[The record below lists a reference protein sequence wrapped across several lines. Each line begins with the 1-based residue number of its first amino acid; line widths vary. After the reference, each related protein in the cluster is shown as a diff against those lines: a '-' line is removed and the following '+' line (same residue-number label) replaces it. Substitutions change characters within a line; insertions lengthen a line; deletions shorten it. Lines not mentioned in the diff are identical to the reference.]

1 MAKKLFPLLIISV
14 LITTNTY
21 GEWIPLSGKSSDTL
35 KIAPVIKVLN
45 DDETCTQIQIDI
57 SGFLRKNITEN
68 GEFFQSLDL
77 LSDIFTIEEGKPEL
91 PYIAKIIAVPDQ
103 ADITYEIV
111 KNGETYHFSNFN
123 LIPSRKSVFEGIPE
137 HPIMKDLKA
146 YNTDEMYPSKSFNI
160 ESPKIFRDFRIIRFA
175 YYPIRY
181 NAKNKELEV
190 TSSVIIKIHYG
201 KGQSENIKTTAKR
214 EIAPSF
220 GAIYK
225 SMILNYESVLK
236 REYEGKEAGHD
247 LMLCIMPDMFVD
259 SFAPYAN
266 WKRKSGIDIHIT
278 KFSDIGATSSNP
290 VTIKNH
296 ITDAYHNWE
305 VPPTYVLM
313 IGDDGVFP
321 KKIVN
326 YDYSFPNED
335 YFVEIDGNDFF
346 PEMMIGRFTN
356 QEEYRMRVMLKKFLL
371 YEREPYIQ
379 DQSWFRKGVC
389 CSNNYYESQVE
400 TKRFAKNVMLEDGN
414 FISVDTLMSDGD
426 PYSGEECSMDNS
438 DVINA
443 INNGR
448 SFLNYRGEGWSSGWW
463 ATCTPLQTQDL
474 SQINN
479 GQKFTFVTS
488 IGCGVAMFDASGGNC
503 FGEEWVEMGTLT
515 SPRGGVAFVGP
526 TSNTHTTYNN
536 KIDKG
541 IYVGMFREKMD
552 TPGQALLRGKLYMY
566 NVYGT
571 DPMVEYHYRIYCILG
586 DPSIHI
592 WKDLPMTVTNTYTY
606 NEGLLSV
613 NVRHEISGLPVDSAQ
628 VTITGTSAFFSDY
641 TDPSGNVTIE
651 IGSATTEALTMTVR
665 GGNVYPKSE
674 ALEFGSNI
682 EEFKT
687 AQLLIRTSPNP
698 FTENTTV
705 YYALSSGDFIFI
717 DIFDV
722 RGKHVK
728 TIQSGYQSGGKHMV
742 SWDGTNNEGNNVKSG
757 VYYFNL
763 SGNNCSAVQK
773 IIKL

>member
-1 MAKKLFPLLIISV
+1 MV
-14 LITTNTY
+14 LYTTNTF
-21 GEWIPLSGKSSDTL
+21 GEWIPLSGKSTDSI
-35 KIAPVIKVLN
+35 KIAPLIKVLS
-45 DDETCTQIQIDI
+45 DDENCTLIQIDI
-57 SGFLRKNITEN
+57 SGFLQKNVNEN
-68 GEFFQSLDL
+68 GEIFQNIDL
-77 LSDIFTIEEGKPEL
+77 LSDVFTIEEGKPYL

-103 ADITYEIV
+103 ASITYEIV
-111 KNGETYHFSNFN
+111 NKGKTYFFKNIN
-123 LIPSRKSVFEGIPE
+123 LIPSRKSVLEGTPE
-137 HPIMKDLKA
+137 NPLEKDIQA
-146 YNTDEMYPSKSFNI
+146 YNIDELYPNSSFKI
-160 ESPKIFRDFRIIRFA
+160 ESPQIFRDFRIVRFA
-175 YYPIRY
+175 YYPLRY
-181 NAKNKELEV
+181 NALKKELEV
-190 TSSVIIKIHYG
+190 TSSVTIKINYG
-201 KGQSENIKTTAKR
+201 KGQTENIKTSTKR
-214 EIAPSF
+214 DIAPSF
-220 GAIYK
+220 GTIYK
-225 SMILNYESVLK
+225 STILNYESILK
-236 REYEGKEAGHD
+236 REYGGKEAGHD

-296 ITDAYHNWE
+296 ITDAYHNWD

-379 DQSWFRKGVC
+379 DQEWFRKAVC
-389 CSNNYYESQVE
+389 CSNNYYESQVD
-400 TKRFAKNVMLEDGN
+400 TKRFTKNVMLEDGN

-463 ATCTPLQTQDL
+463 ATCTPLQTNDL

-552 TPGQALLRGKLYMY
+552 TPGQALLRGKLYLY

-571 DPMVEYHYRIYCILG
+571 DPLVEYHYRIYCILG
-586 DPSIHI
+586 DPAIHI
-592 WKDLPMTVTNTYTY
+592 WKDLPLTIMNTYTY

-613 NVRHEISGLPVDSAQ
+613 NVRHETSGLPVDSAQ
-628 VTITGTSAFFSDY
+628 VTITGTNSFFSDY
-641 TDPSGNVTIE
+641 TDPSGNVTID
-651 IGSATTEALTMTVR
+651 IGPVTTEALTMTVR
-665 GGNVYPKSE
+665 GSNVYPKSE
-674 ALEFGSNI
+674 ALEFESNI
-682 EEFKT
+682 NEFKSS
-687 AQLLIRTSPNP
+687 LLNIHTTPNP
-698 FTENTTV
+698 FIENTSIN
-705 YYALSSGDFIFI
+705 YSLSFGDIVSVN
-717 DIFDV
+717 IFDIK
-722 RGKHVK
+722 GQLIK
-728 TIQSGYQSGGKHMV
+728 TLQNGYQSDGNHTV
-742 SWDGTNNEGNNVKSG
+742 SWDGTNNEGRKVCSG
-757 VYYFNL
+757 IYYFCL
-763 SGNNCSAVQK
+763 SGSNYSKTQK